1 MGAWQPRQQAA
12 KPSAGV
18 SVKIGWS
25 SGVGQFRK
33 RSLRSAAKAGR
44 PRDYCRRLART
55 KSRGLLLLSSATG
68 GASRRIAGPGRTQS
82 RGHFCFE
89 PPRARGCCTS
99 GEPAA

>member
-1 MGAWQPRQQAA
+1 MTRFPDSPTLERSGMMAAPVETWGEPRQQAA

-44 PRDYCRRLART
+44 PRDYC
-55 KSRGLLLLSSATG
+55 
-68 GASRRIAGPGRTQS
+68 
-82 RGHFCFE
+82 
-89 PPRARGCCTS
+89 
-99 GEPAA
+99 